1 MFNFRIVSIF
11 SASLLCLA
19 GSLAADPRTEK
30 LDEDEWFAVRIQDQ
44 PCGYMHTTM
53 RTVGNEVH
61 SRALIQLKI
70 ARNKAKVNV
79 SIDQEYRETP
89 EGIPLALVSKVA
101 LAEVPVIYS
110 GTIEDGKITL
120 TTEQFGIK
128 RTAKYPFDP
137 EIRFTYGQILE
148 QRKNGLKPGTVIHSK
163 AYDPSLRPDGPVEV
177 DFKCGP
183 IEEIDVL
190 GKKQRLHHMTA
201 SMKLDSMPGQ
211 PAATPTS
218 GGEKQSFTVDSDLWV
233 DDEARPVITTM
244 DMGIAKVRMYL
255 STKDEALKDAEPPDI
270 FLNTFIPIDRSI
282 GKEPREVKY
291 RLIVPAGSSQGL
303 PDLPNTSMQTFKRL
317 SKYEG
322 ELTVHRIDWKKLRKI
337 TDDPEAR
344 QMTEFLRASPIVDI
358 NDSKIKRLA
367 RTAVKGQ
374 NTPAEKAD
382 ALRKFVTDYIENKS
396 MDVGFATASEVARTK
411 QGDCTEHGV
420 LLAALAR
427 AAGLPARGVS
437 GIVEVPMGYMDEGK
451 HAFGY
456 HMWAQVCIGGK
467 WVDID
472 GALRQ
477 SDCDVTH
484 IALSLMPL
492 NEEGMVDS
500 LVALVP
506 LLGKLEIKIESVK

>member
-1 MFNFRIVSIF
+1 MINLRRSAIVSI
-11 SASLLCLA
+11 LLL
-19 GSLAADPRTEK
+19 GIVSRLSADPRHEK

-53 RTVGNEVH
+53 RAAGDEVH

-70 ARNKAKVNV
+70 ARGTARVQV
-79 SIDQEYRETP
+79 SIDQEYRETI
-89 EGIPLALVSKVA
+89 EGIPLGLVSKVA
-101 LAEVPVIYS
+101 LAEVPVTYS
-110 GTIEDGKITL
+110 GTIKDHKITL
-120 TTEQFGIK
+120 TTEQFGAK
-128 RTAKYPFDP
+128 RTTVYPFDP

-148 QRKNGLKPGTVIHSK
+148 QRKHGLAPGTVIHGK

-183 IEEIDVL
+183 IEEVEVL
-190 GKKQRLHHMTA
+190 GKRQRLHRMTA

-211 PAATPTS
+211 PAKTS
-218 GGEKQSFTVDSDLWV
+218 ADGAEKQAFSVDSELWV

-244 DMGIAKVRMYL
+244 DIGVAKVRMYL
-255 STKDEALKDAEPPDI
+255 TSKEDALKDAEPPDV
-270 FLNTFIPIDRSI
+270 FLNTFIPMDRAI
-282 GKEPREVKY
+282 GKEPGEVKY
-291 RLIVPAGSSQGL
+291 RLTVSTTSSQGL
-303 PDLPNTSMQTFKRL
+303 PDLPNTAMQTFKRL
-317 SKYEG
+317 SSHEG
-322 ELTVHRIDWKKLRKI
+322 ELTVRRIDWERVRKI
-337 TDDPEAR
+337 AEDPKAR
-344 QMTEFLRASPIVDI
+344 QMTDFLKASPIVDI

-374 NTPAEKAD
+374 KTPAEKAD
-382 ALRKFVTDYIENKS
+382 ALRKYVTDYIENKS

-437 GIVEVPMGYMDEGK
+437 GIVEIPKGYLDEGK

-456 HMWAQVCIGGK
+456 HMWTQVNIGGQ

-477 SDCDVTH
+477 TDCDVTH

-506 LLGKLEIKIESVK
+506 LLGKLQIKVISTK